1 MVKSI
6 RLPNYFYRKRS
17 YYFSKTNIVRK
28 FMKLLEG
35 KNALITG
42 GGRGIGKEV
51 ALELAR
57 SGANVAVAARTKAEL
72 DKTVEKCTEF
82 GVKGLSI
89 PTDLSTLEGVSD
101 CAKIFFSTFDTID
114 ILINNAGM
122 TQVGSIVDHPIE
134 RVQKLF
140 NLNIMSFYAMVKEV
154 VPKMIEQK
162 SGNIVMTASAVGN
175 IYFPPKKVAYS
186 ASKAAISA
194 MGKCLNLEL
203 KPYNIVVNVLTPAG
217 VETKMAEDLRK
228 WGQQMPITVPP
239 EFISPAYVF
248 LASDLAKK
256 KYRGRIVEINSICDF
271 LPILQ
276 DELGDREFDHKE
288 LVKLAESK
296 IKKDQFK
303 TLKQNSELV
312 AFMLHYRR

>member
-1 MVKSI
+1 
-6 RLPNYFYRKRS
+6 
-17 YYFSKTNIVRK
+17 
-28 FMKLLEG
+28 MKLLEG
-35 KNALITG
+35 KNALVTG
-42 GGRGIGKEV
+42 GGRGIGKAV
-51 ALELAR
+51 AIDLAKN
-57 SGANVAVAARTKAEL
+57 GANVAVAARTKAEL
-72 DKTVEKCTEF
+72 DKIVEDIVKF

-89 PTDLSTLEGVSD
+89 PVDLSTLKGVAD
-101 CAKIFFSTFDTID
+101 GAKAFFDAFETID

-122 TQVGSIVDHPIE
+122 SQVASIVDYPIE
-134 RVQKLF
+134 MAQKMF
-140 NLNIMSFYAMVKEV
+140 NLNVMSYYAMVKEV
-154 VPKMIEQK
+154 APTMMEQK
-162 SGNIVMTASAVGN
+162 SGNIVMTASVQGN
-175 IYFPPKKVAYS
+175 VYFPPNKVAY
-186 ASKAAISA
+186 ATSKAAISA

-203 KPYNIVVNVLTPAG
+203 KPYNITVSVLTPAG
-217 VETKMAEDLRK
+217 VETRMAEDLRK

>member
-1 MVKSI
+1 
-6 RLPNYFYRKRS
+6 
-17 YYFSKTNIVRK
+17 
-28 FMKLLEG
+28 MKLLEG

-42 GGRGIGKEV
+42 GGRGIGREV
-51 ALELAR
+51 ALDLAR
-57 SGANVAVAARTKAEL
+57 SGANVAVTARTKAEL
-72 DKTVEKCTEF
+72 DKTVEKSVEF

-89 PTDLSTLEGVSD
+89 PTDLSTLEGVSR
-101 CAKIFFSTFDTID
+101 CAKIFFNTFDTID

-122 TQVGSIVDHPIE
+122 THVASIVDHPIE
-134 RVQKLF
+134 MVQKLF
-140 NLNIMSFYAMVKEV
+140 NLNIMSFYAMIKEV

-162 SGNIVMTASAVGN
+162 SGNIVMTASVTGN
-175 IYFPPKKVAYS
+175 IYFPPKKVAY
-186 ASKAAISA
+186 ATSKAAISA
-194 MGKCLNLEL
+194 MGKCLSIEL
-203 KPYNIVVNVLTPAG
+203 KPYNILVNVLTPAG
-217 VETKMAEDLRK
+217 IETKMAEDLRK